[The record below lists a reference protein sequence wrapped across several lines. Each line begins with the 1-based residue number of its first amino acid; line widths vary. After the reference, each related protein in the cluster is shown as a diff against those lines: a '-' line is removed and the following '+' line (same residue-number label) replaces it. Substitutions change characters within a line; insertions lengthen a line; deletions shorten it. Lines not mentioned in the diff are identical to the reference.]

1 MIEVILF
8 LKSSKDICYIILSE
22 LFALLVFH
30 HQKHLLVKYLFTA
43 VKSKLEFT
51 SKQELTSKIQ
61 GAYLQLRAF
70 WVFGP
75 QVFGVV

>member
-1 MIEVILF
+1 MALCHASLSGISGIECLYT
-8 LKSSKDICYIILSE
+8 SKN
-22 LFALLVFH
+22 
-30 HQKHLLVKYLFTA
+30 LLVKYLFTA